1 MPTCTNM
8 ASKYQAKKLYQNLK
22 IFLMAFKTFIVYDT
36 SGKNMENISNIIKLG
51 SELSIKKNNT

>member
-1 MPTCTNM
+1 
-8 ASKYQAKKLYQNLK
+8 
-22 IFLMAFKTFIVYDT
+22 MAFKTFIVYDT